1 MILTDHK
8 IKDYGQKLV
17 APFAGD
23 RVQAV
28 GYDLTAK
35 TFLLSSEQA
44 SSEVTLEPMASVFV
58 QCEEEIALP
67 ADITSTIQ
75 LRNSRIRQGLI
86 LTAPRYYP
94 GHCKPVYFR
103 VTNFSGEAVRLAAA
117 SPRSSSSVSSTPSIS
132 RMTESSRTRRHLQG
146 DPQNLIH
153 SKRRRKR
160 RLFFQWVY
168 ALNSGHSEPA
178 IEGNGDIFK
187 RA

>member
-17 APFAGD
+17 APFAED
-23 RVQAV
+23 RVQAA

-67 ADITSTIQ
+67 ADITATIQ

-94 GHCKPVYFR
+94 GHCTPVYFR
-103 VTNFSGEAVRLAAA
+103 VTNFSREAVRLA
-117 SPRSSSSVSSTPSIS
+117 V
-132 RMTESSRTRRHLQG
+132 G
-146 DPQNLIH
+146 DGIATIIFERLEYPVDHPYDGKFQNE
-153 SKRRRKR
+153 KT
-160 RLFFQWVY
+160 F
-168 ALNSGHSEPA
+168 AG
-178 IEGNGDIFK
+178 
-187 RA
+187 